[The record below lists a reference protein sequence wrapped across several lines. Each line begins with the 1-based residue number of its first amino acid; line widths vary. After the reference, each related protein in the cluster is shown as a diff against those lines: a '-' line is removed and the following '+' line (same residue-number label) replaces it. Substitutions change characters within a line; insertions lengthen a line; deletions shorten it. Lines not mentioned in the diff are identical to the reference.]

1 MWCTHVIFLNL
12 KGLVFSFP
20 KALAHSSQSS
30 FVFWATLC
38 SNFIKIYSI
47 LSVLLLLLW
56 CLIYD
61 SWTCEELT
69 LNNDLLFSVEVSL
82 LLIHDLPRERWWKLI
97 LVYYNTTLKS
107 TKQPL
112 YSLALYKIKYFFC
125 AWREE
130 EVVHRTVRNGF

>member
-1 MWCTHVIFLNL
+1 MWCIRVIFLNL

-20 KALAHSSQSS
+20 KSLAHSSQSPC
-30 FVFWATLC
+30 VFWATLC

-69 LNNDLLFSVEVSL
+69 VNNDLLFSVEVSL
-82 LLIHDLPRERWWKLI
+82 LLIHDFPRERWWKLI
-97 LVYYNTTLKS
+97 LLHYNTTLKS

-112 YSLALYKIKYFFC
+112 YSLALYKIKYFVC

-130 EVVHRTVRNGF
+130 EVVHRIVRGGF